1 MGDFWQRQRE
11 QAREIRQAYMSNWNE
26 FEGSTA
32 RKLALTAKNRTKA
45 FVTLKGCC
53 GNHGQ
58 PGC

>member
-1 MGDFWQRQRE
+1 MGDRGSFSDELRE
-11 QAREIRQAYMSNWNE
+11 RVRAFFTNWHE
-26 FEGSTA
+26 YDASVWTKVG
-32 RKLALTAKNRTKA
+32 LTLKNRTYA